1 MSIRSTVAA
10 VADRGR
16 PRSTTAATG
25 ATPLIELVGLSKA
38 FPIRGG
44 LFGSTRGAV
53 QAVNDVSFRLDK
65 GEVFGLAG
73 ESGSG
78 KSTIARMILG
88 LVAPSAGGIL
98 FEGRDFL
105 GQRDWRKRSDAVQM
119 VFQNPGS
126 SLNPHRSI
134 GQSIAV
140 PLTARSVR
148 RAEIR
153 RRVAAL
159 LEQVQLP
166 AHFAERYPYELSG
179 GQKQRAAI
187 ARALAVEPKLIVLD
201 EPTSALDVSV
211 QAKIIELLEELRA
224 RLGLTYIFISHDLS
238 LMRSFANRVG
248 VLYLGR
254 LIETGPT
261 GVLFDAPAHPYTR
274 SLIAAVPVISEEEER
289 LKPNEPL
296 IEGEI
301 PNPANMPSGCAFHP
315 RCPYAFAPCPVEI
328 PRADEI
334 EAGHYANCHLLRAR
348 PAPAT
353 LREEEIPQ

>member
-1 MSIRSTVAA
+1 MSAA
-10 VADRGR
+10 
-16 PRSTTAATG
+16 
-25 ATPLIELVGLSKA
+25 LIEVAGLSKA
-38 FPIRGG
+38 FAIRGG
-44 LFGSTRGAV
+44 LFGAVRGAV
-53 QAVNDVSFRLDK
+53 QAVEDVSFRLDP

-88 LVAPSAGGIL
+88 LVKPTSGAIL
-98 FEGRDFL
+98 VEGRDFL
-105 GQRDWRKRSDAVQM
+105 AERDGRKRSDAVQM

-126 SLNPHRSI
+126 SLNPRRSI

-140 PLTARSVR
+140 PLEARRVA
-148 RAEIR
+148 RAEVR

-166 AHFAERYPYELSG
+166 ASFAGRYPYELSG

-238 LMRSFANRVG
+238 LMRSFASRVG

-254 LIETGPT
+254 LIETGST
-261 GVLFDAPAHPYTR
+261 QALFEAPAHPYTR
-274 SLIAAVPVISEEEER
+274 SLIAAVPVVSEAEER
-289 LKPNEPL
+289 MKPREPL

-301 PNPANMPSGCAFHP
+301 PNPADRPRGCAFHP
-315 RCPYAFAPCPVEI
+315 RCAHAFAPCPVEN
-328 PRADEI
+328 PRPAPI
-334 EAGHYANCHLLRAR
+334 GPGHSANCHLWGPRASD
-348 PAPAT
+348 APAYKNA
-353 LREEEIPQ
+353 EETPL